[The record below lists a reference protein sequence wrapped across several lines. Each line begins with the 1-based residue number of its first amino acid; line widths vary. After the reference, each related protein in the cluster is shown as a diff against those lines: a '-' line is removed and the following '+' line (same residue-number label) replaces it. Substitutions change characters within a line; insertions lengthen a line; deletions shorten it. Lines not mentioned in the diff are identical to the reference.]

1 MLNNLWTQ
9 PTHGFYV
16 RFWLASTFTL
26 LSFLAAGCAPE
37 GQSVSDTCA
46 PVGTDASDTIDF
58 GGSVDGAAQTADVPP
73 SAVFDIIELPT
84 SCTSDQ
90 FSSTVGPYH
99 LAQGLVLAQGSVWVA
114 RAYSSPGIWKYAFPK
129 SGPISPLAYS
139 DLPSN
144 NFVRVL
150 AAGADGGLYVG
161 GFESIDLPN
170 GKAPETERWWLAH
183 YSASAKL
190 VTVHYGPNVHG
201 HRQYVR
207 ELAIRADTGVSA
219 LVTDLTE
226 DGQLSDSIVNFS
238 ANDTVLDSLG
248 LTQATGAGTSTA
260 QIAFGPDGTLHTGV
274 EFLDSAGKLHAE
286 LQRWEKGK
294 VIQHLPI
301 EIDVMARGVST
312 CLDIWPSQI
321 IVTKAGST
329 VAGGALC
336 HFGASLD
343 LHWLQWIANI
353 SPSGQTR
360 WQTFLSGDYV
370 LASEGEP
377 HLVLLPIGSIGYLIL
392 APWNHIG
399 YSESGPEAQLVFIDP
414 LGNLQWQR
422 KIGGVGSVSGATL
435 DGGLNLFYTFKAY
448 GGGPASNSV
457 LIHATP
463 YGYTSCAEA
472 QFCWGKSLQDCDDA
486 DPCTADNCDPEI
498 GCTHKQFKDGAM
510 CSFNGGKCLKGVCN

>member
-248 LTQATGAGTSTA
+248 LTQATKWHVDCTDCVWTRRHTSHGRGVFGQRGKTARGTAAMGKRQGDTA
-260 QIAFGPDGTLHTGV
+260 FTDRDRRYGPRG
-274 EFLDSAGKLHAE
+274 
-286 LQRWEKGK
+286 
-294 VIQHLPI
+294 QHLPGHLAFPNHRDKGRKHGRGRCPMSLRRI
-301 EIDVMARGVST
+301 VGSSLVAVDRKHFAIRTNALADVSVRRLRLGERGRT
-312 CLDIWPSQI
+312 
-321 IVTKAGST
+321 A
-329 VAGGALC
+329 
-336 HFGASLD
+336 FGT
-343 LHWLQWIANI
+343 IAHRFNRLPH
-353 SPSGQTR
+353 SRS
-360 WQTFLSGDYV
+360 V
-370 LASEGEP
+370 EP
-377 HLVLLPIGSIGYLIL
+377 HRL
-392 APWNHIG
+392 
-399 YSESGPEAQLVFIDP
+399 
-414 LGNLQWQR
+414 
-422 KIGGVGSVSGATL
+422 
-435 DGGLNLFYTFKAY
+435 
-448 GGGPASNSV
+448 
-457 LIHATP
+457 
-463 YGYTSCAEA
+463 
-472 QFCWGKSLQDCDDA
+472 
-486 DPCTADNCDPEI
+486 
-498 GCTHKQFKDGAM
+498 
-510 CSFNGGKCLKGVCN
+510 